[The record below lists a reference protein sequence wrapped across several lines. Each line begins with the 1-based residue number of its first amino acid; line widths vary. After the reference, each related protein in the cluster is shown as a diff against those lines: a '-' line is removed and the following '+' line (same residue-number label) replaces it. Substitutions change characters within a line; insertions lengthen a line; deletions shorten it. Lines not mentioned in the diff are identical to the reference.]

1 VSKKITKEQALALR
15 TRLKSKRPKFE
26 RQESWRKKRISK
38 VWRKPDGI
46 DSKARRRAKG
56 WIHLAE
62 IGYRV
67 PRKVRN
73 LHPSG
78 YEEVMVRNVDDLAK
92 VNAETQAVRV
102 AHTVGMKKRAE
113 IYLRAGEMHIYVL
126 NPLPEE
132 KPKAEGEEE
141 AKEEAGAAEES
152 AAEEGTEEEAEAT
165 VEEGEK
171 KTEKTSEAEPEEAV
185 EEKVKEETPGEE
197 EKP

>member
-1 VSKKITKEQALALR
+1 MSKPITKEQALALR
-15 TRLKSKRPKFE
+15 MRLKRKRPKFE

-56 WIHLAE
+56 WIHLVE
-62 IGYRV
+62 IGYRG

-92 VNAETQAVRV
+92 INPETQAARV

-113 IYLRAGEMHIYVL
+113 IYLRAGERHIYVL
-126 NPLPEE
+126 NPLAEE
-132 KPKAEGEEE
+132 KPKAEAEEE
-141 AKEEAGAAEES
+141 TKEEGAVEEGAAEETE
-152 AAEEGTEEEAEAT
+152 AA
-165 VEEGEK
+165 VEEGK
-171 KTEKTSEAEPEEAV
+171 KTEKTSKAKTEESAKEKA
-185 EEKVKEETPGEE
+185 EEKPSEE
-197 EKP
+197 EKS

>member
-1 VSKKITKEQALALR
+1 MTKEQALALR
-15 TRLKSKRPKFE
+15 MRLKHKKPKFE
-26 RQESWRKKRISK
+26 RQESWRKVRISK

-62 IGYRV
+62 IGYRG

-92 VNAETQAVRV
+92 VNPETQAVRV

-113 IYLRAGEMHIYVL
+113 IYLRAGELHLHVL

-132 KPKAEGEEE
+132 KPRAEAEEEVKEEGAEAAEEGAAEEAEAPAEEGKEGEKAEE
-141 AKEEAGAAEES
+141 AAEARTEES
-152 AAEEGTEEEAEAT
+152 AAEE
-165 VEEGEK
+165 K
-171 KTEKTSEAEPEEAV
+171 S
-185 EEKVKEETPGEE
+185 GEE

>member
-1 VSKKITKEQALALR
+1 MSKQTSKEHALALR
-15 TRLKSKRPKFE
+15 MRLKGKRPKFK
-26 RQESWRKKRISK
+26 RQESWRYKRVSK

-62 IGYRV
+62 IGYRG

-92 VNAETQAVRV
+92 VNPETQAVRV

-113 IYLRAGEMHIYVL
+113 IYLRAGERHIYVL

-132 KPKAEGEEE
+132 KPKAEAEEE
-141 AKEEAGAAEES
+141 AKEEGAAVEEGAAEETE
-152 AAEEGTEEEAEAT
+152 ATAEEGE
-165 VEEGEK
+165 
-171 KTEKTSEAEPEEAV
+171 KTEKTSEAKTEESV
-185 EEKVKEETPGEE
+185 EEKAEKPSEE